1 MLDSAI
7 SLIITGLL
15 VGIVGTLIGAGGGFI
30 LVPILLFTHPEYSPE
45 ILTAISMA
53 IVALNAI
60 SGTYAYARESR
71 IDYKAG
77 LQFSWA
83 TIPGSIVGT
92 LVTRYISMYLFNLIF
107 GLILVA
113 LGLYLFFRKTDPV
126 QIIRQPP
133 AGKGWRHH
141 RLTDRSGNHYEY
153 SYNQHLGMLI
163 SVGVGFISPIL
174 GIGGGIIHVPVIV
187 HWLQFPVH
195 VATATSHFILA
206 IMASIT
212 VIVHLIEGNYNDPAI
227 QHMILFLGMGVIAGA
242 QAGAFLSHRIR
253 ARVII
258 QVLAV
263 TLSLV
268 GIRIVLQSVLR
279 G

>member
-1 MLDSAI
+1 MLDSA
-7 SLIITGLL
+7 SALLLTGIL
-15 VGIVGTLIGAGGGFI
+15 VGIIGTLIGAGGGFI
-30 LVPILLFTHPEYSPE
+30 LVPILLFTHPEFSPE

-60 SGTYAYARESR
+60 SGTYAYAREKR

-77 LQFSWA
+77 IQFSWA
-83 TIPGSIVGT
+83 TIPGSILGT
-92 LVTRYISMYLFNLIF
+92 LVTRQISLFVFNLIF
-107 GLILVA
+107 GIILVA
-113 LGLYLFFRKTDPV
+113 LGIYLFFRKTDTV
-126 QIIRQPP
+126 QVIQQ
-133 AGKGWRHH
+133 AAGGKGWRHH
-141 RLTDRSGNHYEY
+141 QLTDRSGHHYEY
-153 SYNQHLGMLI
+153 AYNQHIGIAI
-163 SVGVGFISPIL
+163 SLLVGFISPIL

-212 VIVHLIEGNYNDPAI
+212 VLVHLVSGNYSDPAI
-227 QHMILFLGMGVIAGA
+227 QHMILFLGIGVIPGA
-242 QAGAFLSHRIR
+242 QIGALLSHRIR

-258 QVLAV
+258 QVLAI

-268 GIRIVLQSVLR
+268 GIRIILQSVLR

>member
-1 MLDSAI
+1 MLESTVA
-7 SLIITGLL
+7 LLITGLL

-30 LVPILLFTHPEYSPE
+30 LVPILLFTHPEFSPE

-60 SGTYAYARESR
+60 SGTYAYAREKR

-77 LQFSWA
+77 IQFSWA
-83 TIPGSIVGT
+83 TIPGSILGT
-92 LVTRYISMYLFNLIF
+92 LVTRYISLYLFNLIF
-107 GLILVA
+107 GIILIV
-113 LGLYLFFRKTDPV
+113 LGIYLFFRKNDPV
-126 QIIRQPP
+126 QIVQQANGGR
-133 AGKGWRHH
+133 GWRHH
-141 RLTDRSGNHYEY
+141 ELTDRSGHHYEY
-153 SYNQHLGMLI
+153 AYNQHIGIMI
-163 SVGVGFISPIL
+163 SVVVGFISPIL

-187 HWLQFPVH
+187 HWLRFPVH

-206 IMASIT
+206 IMATIT
-212 VIVHLIEGNYNDPAI
+212 VLVHLVQGNYSDPAI
-227 QHMILFLGMGVIAGA
+227 ERMVLYLGIGVIVGA
-242 QAGAFLSHRIR
+242 QIGAFLSHRIR

-268 GIRIVLQSVLR
+268 GIRIMLQSILH
-279 G
+279 